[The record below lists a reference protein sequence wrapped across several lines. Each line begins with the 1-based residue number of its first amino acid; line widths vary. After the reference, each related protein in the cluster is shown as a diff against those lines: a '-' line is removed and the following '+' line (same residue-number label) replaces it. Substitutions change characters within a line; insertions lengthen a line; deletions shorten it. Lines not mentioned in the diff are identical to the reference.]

1 MVFNGR
7 YRDFPIGL
15 FALPCTGFLLLAM
28 LRTREDIL
36 MPMVEERLLAIWVAG
51 LGIAVVVQELGAN
64 AVSWGW
70 MLLNLALAL
79 PVLSAW
85 YRARRE

>member
-1 MVFNGR
+1 
-7 YRDFPIGL
+7 
-15 FALPCTGFLLLAM
+15 
-28 LRTREDIL
+28 
-36 MPMVEERLLAIWVAG
+36 MPLVEERLLAIWIAG

-79 PVLSAW
+79 PVLAAW
-85 YRARRE
+85 YRERRG